1 MKHIKEFQINENR
14 NYTIEDLLEKYE
26 GELSSIEMYEKEY
39 SELVGLSDEDYYS
52 AGELNG
58 KIQVLR
64 ELVSDIQR
72 NFL

>member
-1 MKHIKEFQINENR
+1 MIHIKEFQINENR

-39 SELVGLSDEDYYS
+39 SELVGLSDKDYYS